1 MRKPQLPGAIV
12 VPLRRQG
19 EATITNKRLTW
30 RTRPL
35 LCLGVCLP
43 PAGADRKRREADF
56 RIEVAELLALVEGR
70 GNGGQANGAALPR
83 QTAIND

>member
-1 MRKPQLPGAIV
+1 
-12 VPLRRQG
+12 
-19 EATITNKRLTW
+19 
-30 RTRPL
+30 
-35 LCLGVCLP
+35 VCLP